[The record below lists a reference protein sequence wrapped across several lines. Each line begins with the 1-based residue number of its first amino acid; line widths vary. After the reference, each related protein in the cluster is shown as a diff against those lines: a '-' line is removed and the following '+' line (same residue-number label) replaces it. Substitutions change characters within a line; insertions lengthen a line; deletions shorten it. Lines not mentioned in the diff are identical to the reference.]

1 MSAMSADPA
10 GSAASAHT
18 DEYACA
24 RAWAALTAAHARVT
38 ERLSAALA
46 KTCGLTINEF
56 EVLLRLDRVAPPGM
70 RLGDLS
76 QAVPLTQPSVSRMI
90 ARLEQQGWLS
100 RTGDPA
106 DRRGV
111 RVSITPAG
119 RETLRRAV
127 PVHARTIGEALLD
140 RLTPAEQD
148 LLAEALTRIVED

>member
-1 MSAMSADPA
+1 MSPDPT
-10 GSAASAHT
+10 GPAASVHT

-24 RAWAALTAAHARVT
+24 RAWAALTVAHARVT

-46 KTCGLTINEF
+46 GTCGLSINEF
-56 EVLLRLDRVAPPGM
+56 EVLLRLDRAVPPGM
-70 RLGDLS
+70 RLGDLTPT
-76 QAVPLTQPSVSRMI
+76 VPLTQPSVSRMI

-100 RTGDPA
+100 RRGDPN

-127 PVHARTIGEALLD
+127 PVHARTIRETLLD
-140 RLTPAEQD
+140 RLTPGEQD
-148 LLAEALTRIVED
+148 LLAEALTRIGED

>member
-1 MSAMSADPA
+1 MSLDTTGPA
-10 GSAASAHT
+10 ESVHT

-24 RAWAALTAAHARVT
+24 RAWAALTAAHTRVT
-38 ERLSAALA
+38 ERLTATLA
-46 KTCGLTINEF
+46 GTCGLSINEF
-56 EVLLRLDRVAPPGM
+56 EVLLRLDRAAPSSM

-76 QAVPLTQPSVSRMI
+76 PAVPLTQPSVSRMI

-100 RTGDPA
+100 RTGDPN

-111 RVSITPAG
+111 LVTITPAG

-127 PVHARTIGEALLD
+127 PVHARTIRETLLD
-140 RLTPAEQD
+140 RLTLGEQD

>member
-1 MSAMSADPA
+1 MSLDTTGPA
-10 GSAASAHT
+10 ESVHT

-46 KTCGLTINEF
+46 GTCGLSINEF
-56 EVLLRLDRVAPPGM
+56 EVLLRLDRAAPSGM
-70 RLGDLS
+70 RLGEVS
-76 QAVPLTQPSVSRMI
+76 PAVPLTQPS
-90 ARLEQQGWLS
+90 
-100 RTGDPA
+100 GDPN

-111 RVSITPAG
+111 RVTITPAG

-127 PVHARTIGEALLD
+127 PVHARTIRETLLD

-148 LLAEALTRIVED
+148 LLAEALARIVED